1 MKIIWYEITDCD
13 VSTEVSVFSKINM
26 GKIALTNAELI
37 KALLLKKDSNDSD
50 TLIPTQTNI
59 AVKWDE
65 IEAQLMEEDFWSFLV
80 NEKNGEASYATRID
94 FIFHVMARELNDGI
108 LRDASEKYP
117 NEESYFV
124 SERINKDKF
133 SFYVFSNY
141 VRFLQKHPADQ
152 EEDDLNYIEKI
163 WDGVCEYYRMFKD
176 WYRNI
181 HWYHMI
187 GFLVETSSK
196 KYIDQILE
204 LSRLYREGSGDS
216 GEGHKEHFERR
227 MRNRISEE
235 VFDGKIPTVEEYR
248 DYVNDLDYEKDA
260 TDIRKT
266 LLLYNVAYLEACN
279 ENGRFPFEKYKD
291 EKVFWDLEHINAVSD
306 SRPDD
311 DRRDYEDNNRL
322 QWLKKTKDIPEIE
335 KIQTADGQPVESL
348 VKTIIDNKLY
358 LAKNQANSKDFIQV
372 YEAVI
377 NYYGGTGEADNS
389 IANLTLL
396 DCGTNRSYKND
407 VFPLKRKT
415 ILERTMSD
423 VFIPLC
429 TRKVFMKGFAESGD
443 LLRWRDADKKAYA
456 EEIISCNSKY
466 LKLEDVGHE

>member
-1 MKIIWYEITDCD
+1 MKWDFCIGNPPYQNDRHGDSNTAIPVYHDFIDAAYAVADT
-13 VSTEVSVFSKINM
+13 V
-26 GKIALTNAELI
+26 ELI
-37 KALLLKKDSNDSD
+37 TPA
-50 TLIPTQTNI
+50 
-59 AVKWDE
+59 
-65 IEAQLMEEDFWSFLV
+65 
-80 NEKNGEASYATRID
+80 
-94 FIFHVMARELNDGI
+94 
-108 LRDASEKYP
+108 
-117 NEESYFV
+117 
-124 SERINKDKF
+124 
-133 SFYVFSNY
+133 
-141 VRFLQKHPADQ
+141 RFLFNAGRTPKNWNDKMLHDQ
-152 EEDDLNYIEKI
+152 H
-163 WDGVCEYYRMFKD
+163 FK
-176 WYRNI
+176 
-181 HWYHMI
+181 
-187 GFLVETSSK
+187 V
-196 KYIDQILE
+196 
-204 LSRLYREGSGDS
+204 
-216 GEGHKEHFERR
+216 
-227 MRNRISEE
+227 
-235 VFDGKIPTVEEYR
+235 
-248 DYVNDLDYEKDA
+248 LDYEKDA

-423 VFIPLC
+423 VFIP
-429 TRKVFMKGFAESGD
+429 
-443 LLRWRDADKKAYA
+443 
-456 EEIISCNSKY
+456 
-466 LKLEDVGHE
+466 